1 MTQIA
6 SQDNK
11 NSNIENPDWLKAL
24 PLTERLANLPT
35 VMGEPGGK
43 ALRRLQKW
51 QEQGPFNKEGYF
63 ERRLESDN
71 LTEAELLFLLGE
83 APANLQT
90 RIPQPPAW
98 LADFLSAFNKTGT
111 ETGDLPLALQ
121 PFAPLLNSGLEKLQ
135 ATLSQLA
142 RQYSELPLDLTT
154 ISRLFLPDLFQK
166 FTSRLNRV
174 LALEV
179 NVARLEG
186 RLSGDTPQAR
196 FASFLTGL
204 QEDGALL
211 KLLAEYPA
219 LARQLTLITNNWAAS
234 TGEFLTRL
242 AADWPA
248 ILEKFAPE
256 NPGKLHAFKTGSGDS
271 HRGGRSVFRADF
283 ESGFKIVYKPKSL
296 GNELHF
302 QELLEWLNE
311 RGATPAFRSLK
322 IIDRGTHGWEEFVV
336 AETCASAEEIRRFY
350 RRQGAFL
357 ALLYALDATDLHQ
370 ENLIA
375 AGEHPV
381 MVDLEALFH
390 PRMST
395 LKPDLNWLPAIQH
408 LEGSVMRVGLLP
420 DRVFVGKG
428 QGMDITGL
436 GSKPG
441 QLSPK
446 PAPSWQGIGTDEVRM
461 VREHFEMAGF
471 ENLPS
476 LKGQPVNILNY
487 TGEISEG
494 FESLYRLLLRHRADF
509 VAGPLEAF
517 RQDEMRVI
525 LRSTTTYIK
534 LLQESF
540 HPDLLRDA
548 LDRDR
553 FFEHLWATT
562 EVEPYLDRVIP
573 SEKADL
579 HAEDI
584 PVFTARPDS
593 RDLFD
598 SRGNAIPNFL
608 AEAPYPVVRRHIE
621 HLGET
626 DLAWQLWFIK
636 ASLASVDGPDK
647 FKPGLQLP
655 DSAANFEPVPAG
667 DFLKEALRLGAKLAG
682 QALVKDAKVNWVGL
696 SLMNESA
703 WSVQAS
709 GLDLY
714 SGVPGITLFLAY
726 LGHLSG
732 DSASTALA
740 RQALD
745 TLRYEVGQLKKV
757 ELGMGAFEGW
767 SGLIYLYTQLGALW
781 HEPDL
786 FREAAEF
793 AAHLPALVEKDEV
806 FDIIA
811 GSAGTILALLALY
824 EVYPKPEL
832 LTTAIQAGNH
842 LLARGVAKP
851 GGVAWSSAH
860 NKDIFLTGFSH
871 GTAGI
876 AYSLLKLAEASG
888 EARFKEIALAAIG
901 YERSLFSEE
910 HQNWPDLRENG
921 NPDYLVM
928 WCHGAAGIALGRLAA
943 LPLVDDRAT
952 RQEIEAGLATT
963 IKQGFGF
970 NHSLC
975 HGDLGNLEPLLQA
988 IQLLPG
994 ENYEVAFNSI
1004 SRAILDDIQQE
1015 GPKSGI
1021 PLGVESP
1028 GLMSGLA
1035 GIGYGLLRLAAPDKV
1050 PPVLLLAGPTLQ

>member
-1 MTQIA
+1 M
-6 SQDNK
+6 
-11 NSNIENPDWLKAL
+11 ENPDWLKAL
-24 PLTERLANLPT
+24 PLTERLTNLPT
-35 VMGEPGGK
+35 VMGDPGGK
-43 ALRRLQKW
+43 ALRRFQKW
-51 QEQGPFNKEGYF
+51 QEQGPFNRGNYF
-63 ERRLESDN
+63 KRRLESDH
-71 LTEAELLFLLGE
+71 LSEAELLFLLGE
-83 APANLQT
+83 TPANLQT
-90 RIPQPPAW
+90 RIPKQPAW
-98 LADFLSAFNKTGT
+98 LTDFLKAFNKPET
-111 ETGDLPLALQ
+111 ELLETSDLPPALQ
-121 PFAPLLNSGLEKLQ
+121 PFAPLINSGLEKLQ
-135 ATLSQLA
+135 TTLGHLA
-142 RQYSELPLDLTT
+142 LQNTELPFD
-154 ISRLFLPDLFQK
+154 IINVKGFFLPDLLQK

-211 KLLAEYPA
+211 KLLAEYPV
-219 LARQLTLITNNWAAS
+219 LARQLTLLTNNWATT
-234 TGEFLTRL
+234 TGEFLVRL
-242 AADWPA
+242 SADWPA

-256 NPGKLHAFKTGSGDS
+256 NPGKLTGVKTGSGDS

-283 ESGFKIVYKPKSL
+283 ENGFKIIYKPKSL

-322 IIDRGTHGWEEFVV
+322 IIDLGTHGWEEFVV
-336 AETCASAEEIRRFY
+336 AETCTTEEEIRRFY

-357 ALLYALDATDLHQ
+357 ALLYTLDATDLHQ

-395 LKPDLNWLPAIQH
+395 LKPDLNWKPAIQH
-408 LEGSVMRVGLLP
+408 LESSVMRVGLLP

-446 PAPSWQGIGTDEVRM
+446 PVPSWQGIGTDEVRM

-476 LKGQPVNILNY
+476 LNGRTVNILDY
-487 TGEISEG
+487 TGEIREG
-494 FESLYRLLLRHRADF
+494 FENLYRLVLHNRADF
-509 VAGPLEAF
+509 LEGPVEAF

-525 LRSTTTYIK
+525 LRNTTTYIK

-553 FFEHLWATT
+553 FFDHLWATT
-562 EVEPYLDRVIP
+562 EIEPYLDRVIP
-573 SEKADL
+573 FEKADL
-579 HAEDI
+579 HGEDI
-584 PVFTARPDS
+584 PVFTAKPDS
-593 RDLFD
+593 QDLYD

-608 AEAPYPVVRRHIE
+608 VEAPYQVVRRHIN
-621 HLGET
+621 HLGEG
-626 DLAWQLWFIK
+626 DLAWQLWFIN

-647 FKPGLQLP
+647 FTPGFQLP
-655 DSAANFEPVPAG
+655 DFATNQKPVPAEE
-667 DFLKEALRLGAKLAG
+667 FLKEALRLGESLAD
-682 QALVKDAKVNWVGL
+682 QALVKDGKVNWVGL
-696 SLMNESA
+696 TLINESA
-703 WSVQAS
+703 WTIQAS

-714 SGVPGITLFLAY
+714 SGVPGIALFLAY
-726 LGHLSG
+726 LGHFSG
-732 DSASTALA
+732 ETRYTTLA

-745 TLRYEVGQLKKV
+745 TIRYEVGNLKKV

-767 SGLIYLYTQLGALW
+767 GGLIYLYTQLGALW
-781 HEPDL
+781 NEADL
-786 FREAAEF
+786 YQEAAEF
-793 AAHLPALVEKDEV
+793 VARLPALIEKDEV
-806 FDIIA
+806 YDIIA
-811 GSAGTILALLALY
+811 GSAGTILALLALNQ
-824 EVYPKPEL
+824 VYPKPEL
-832 LTTAIQAGNH
+832 LDTAVLAGNH
-842 LLARGVAKP
+842 LIARADQKP
-851 GGVAWSSAH
+851 GGVAWPSNH
-860 NKDIFLTGFSH
+860 KREVFLTGFSH

-888 EARFKEIALAAIG
+888 EEKFKETALAAIG
-901 YERSLFSEE
+901 YERHLFSEE

-921 NPDYLVM
+921 DPEYMVM
-928 WCHGAAGIALGRLAA
+928 WCHGASGIALGRLAA
-943 LPLVDDRAT
+943 LPLVDDSAT

-963 IKQGFGF
+963 IKQGFGYT
-970 NHSLC
+970 HSLC

-988 IQLLPG
+988 NQLFPG
-994 ENYEVAFNSI
+994 ESYKGALNSI
-1004 SRAILDDIQQE
+1004 SRAVLDNIREE

-1050 PPVLLLAGPTLQ
+1050 PAVLLLAGPTLK